1 MTSTLASNIARATAF
16 AATLLPLGGGFAQ
29 DAAEPPRSDT
39 LFYVANGAVPV
50 MPLGGA
56 VDFIGAEGSVIGEVV
71 VGKPYSADSVTES
84 AQALADGNRIT
95 STNRA
100 RIYRDS
106 QGRTRREHTLG
117 GVGVWQAAGEP
128 ATIVT
133 INDPVKHVS
142 YFLETERGIAREVK
156 PFTLATKPFAAGELP
171 AEDANVVIQEEFTT
185 PRESGVWIR
194 ERVVPGA
201 PAGAG
206 VGAGVEPFEIPL
218 PPPGAGAAGPGERVE
233 SALPPQRVMAIRGAA
248 ISAGAIAAFGGEAD
262 TEDLGEQVLEGVL
275 ARGTRQTHTI
285 AAGAIGNELPI
296 EIVNEQWYSPDL
308 QAIVLRRSVD
318 PRFGETT
325 YRLINVDRSEPS
337 PELFVVPQ
345 DYEIV
350 SDPGPGVGMRRF
362 RSGPAVEGEPGTPVA
377 GQRFERRV
385 FLVQPDPAKAK
396 AGADDPEQ

>member
-1 MTSTLASNIARATAF
+1 MISTFASNTARAIAF
-16 AATLLPLGGGFAQ
+16 AATLLPLACGFAQ
-29 DAAEPPRSDT
+29 DAAEPPQGDT
-39 LFYVANGAVPV
+39 LFYVANGAAPV

-156 PFTLATKPFAAGELP
+156 PFTLATKPFAAAELP
-171 AEDANVVIQEEFTT
+171 AEDADVVIH
-185 PRESGVWIR
+185 
-194 ERVVPGA
+194 ERVLPGSPA
-201 PAGAG
+201 DAGAVVSG
-206 VGAGVEPFEIPL
+206 SFEIPL
-218 PPPGAGAAGPGERVE
+218 PPPGAGVGAGPGERVE
-233 SALPPQRVMAIRGAA
+233 LALPPHRVMAIRGAT
-248 ISAGAIAAFGGEAD
+248 ISAGAIAAFGAEAE

-308 QAIVLRRSVD
+308 EAIVLRRSVD

-350 SDPGPGVGMRRF
+350 TDPGPAVGMRRF
-362 RSGPAVEGEPGTPVA
+362 RSGPAVDGEPGTPVA

-396 AGADDPEQ
+396 AGAEAPAQ

>member
-1 MTSTLASNIARATAF
+1 MTRTLPSTLARAIAL
-16 AATLLPLGGGFAQ
+16 AAAAALLPLAAGFAQ
-29 DAAEPPRSDT
+29 DPAESPQSDT
-39 LFYVANGAVPV
+39 VFFVANGAAPV
-50 MPLGGA
+50 MPLGGT
-56 VDFIGAEGSVIGEVV
+56 VDFIRAEGSVMGEVV

-84 AQALADGNRIT
+84 TQALADGNRIT

-133 INDPVKHVS
+133 INDPVKNVS
-142 YFLETERGIAREVK
+142 YFLESATGTAREIK
-156 PFTLATKPFAAGELP
+156 PFTLATAPFASGEIGSPEAG
-171 AEDANVVIQEEFTT
+171 VVFH
-185 PRESGVWIR
+185 
-194 ERVVPGA
+194 ERVGPGA
-201 PAGAG
+201 LPGAGAG
-206 VGAGVEPFEIPL
+206 IAVEPFEIPL
-218 PPPGAGAAGPGERVE
+218 PPPGAGTAAGPGQRVAI
-233 SALPPQRVMAIRGAA
+233 ALPPQRVMSIRGAA
-248 ISAGAIAAFGGEAD
+248 MGAGAIAAFPGGEAA

-285 AAGAIGNELPI
+285 PAGAIGNELPI
-296 EIVNEQWYSPDL
+296 EIVNEQWFSPDL
-308 QAIVLRRSVD
+308 EAIVLRRSFD

-345 DYEIV
+345 DYEV
-350 SDPGPGVGMRRF
+350 QADAGPAGVMRRF
-362 RSGPAVEGEPGTPVA
+362 RSGPPIEGEPGVPVA

-385 FLVQPDPAKAK
+385 FLVQPDPAKVEVE
-396 AGADDPEQ
+396 GGDPE